1 MSRANITSE
10 DAVRSSNPTPERWFN
25 TDAFSAPGRFEQ
37 GNAPRYSGG
46 NRQDGIA
53 NADISVSK
61 QFQFTER
68 IRAQLRGEFFNP
80 TNPPNFGLPGGGQV
94 RVTSVAFGRVTRT
107 LGAPRQVQVAL
118 KIMF

>member
-1 MSRANITSE
+1 MRSQRRA
-10 DAVRSSNPTPERWFN
+10 ASNKR
-25 TDAFSAPGRFEQ
+25 
-37 GNAPRYSGG
+37 NAPRYSGG

-68 IRAQLRGEFFNP
+68 IRAQLRGEFFNL
-80 TNPPNFGLPGGGQV
+80 TNTPVFGLPISGGQV
-94 RVTSVAFGRVTRT
+94 TVTSGAFGRVTRT

-118 KIMF
+118 KIMC